1 MSLKILYQDFY
12 YVAVDKP
19 AGFHVHPPEDKRHK
33 IARSLNCL
41 HILNQQLN
49 SYIYPVHRLDRA
61 TSGVLLFALDSES
74 ARLGCDL
81 FKNREIDKV
90 YYCVARG
97 QINSDGVINHPLRS
111 DVDRQDLERYDAMT
125 HYTPIASIE
134 LPFATNRHPTS
145 RYTLLRVKPLTGK
158 MHQIRRHFAHI
169 SHPLIGDTIYGD
181 GKHNRF
187 FREELGISGLLLKC
201 YSLEFNHPQSGDG
214 LHIASTW
221 NGLWHK
227 VFDLFHICPFERR
240 NRKNLPSLE

>member
-1 MSLKILYQDFY
+1 MSLKILYQDQF

-19 AGFHVHPPEDKRHK
+19 AGFHVHPPEDQRHK
-33 IARSLNCL
+33 IARSVNCL

-49 SYIYPVHRLDRA
+49 TYIYPVHRLDRA
-61 TSGVLLFALDSES
+61 TSGVLLFALDSDS

-81 FKNREIDKV
+81 FRNREIEKV

-97 QINSDGVINHPLRS
+97 LIQDSGVIHHPLSS
-111 DVDRQDLERYDAMT
+111 DADRQDLERQEALT
-125 HYTPIASIE
+125 HYTPLASIE
-134 LPFATNRHPTS
+134 LPFPTNRHLTS

-169 SHPLIGDTIYGD
+169 SHPLIGDTVYGD
-181 GKHNRF
+181 GKHNRY
-187 FREELGISGLLLKC
+187 FREQLKIIGLMLKC
-201 YSLEFNHPQSGDG
+201 YSLEFKHPFLGSG

-227 VFDLFHICPFERR
+227 VFDLFQVCPLERR
-240 NRKNLPSLE
+240 NGKNLPS